1 MKNLFKIFVMTSWML
16 CIISCEKPWY
26 YDTGEKNEMYTIVTV
41 YSDSLITGDVWPVI
55 DYLNP
60 TFNKNSSHSMALKS
74 LATFSVNDG
83 DPIKFEKREY
93 SQPSYNYGFYLASFY
108 PFKAGDKID
117 LSISYNDIYTPI
129 RSTVIMPDKPEIQAE
144 YIGCEENPRNSQ
156 VYDSLCVVK
165 VKIKDAAAKKDYY
178 MFNIYS
184 GTDMLVE
191 KRYNDVPNDSL
202 LKTGHF
208 PYDYLMERYMLLKQ
222 YGTLKDTVYW
232 DHHYLDYFYSDEH
245 FFINSNPSESEY
257 YTNSLFD
264 DSSFNGRDYEF
275 IIKFPKYIRKQH
287 RPSKEVVTDY
297 FLKENKIL
305 EQRHYALLRIDK
317 LSEDYYEY
325 IKQTLHSSLAVMT
338 VSNIQGGLG
347 VFGAVNGGDIIR
359 IDF

>member
-1 MKNLFKIFVMTSWML
+1 
-16 CIISCEKPWY
+16 
-26 YDTGEKNEMYTIVTV
+26 
-41 YSDSLITGDVWPVI
+41 
-55 DYLNP
+55 
-60 TFNKNSSHSMALKS
+60 
-74 LATFSVNDG
+74 
-83 DPIKFEKREY
+83 
-93 SQPSYNYGFYLASFY
+93 
-108 PFKAGDKID
+108 
-117 LSISYNDIYTPI
+117 
-129 RSTVIMPDKPEIQAE
+129 MPDKPEIQAE

-245 FFINSNPSESEY
+245 FFINSKPSESKY

-287 RPSKEVVTDY
+287 RPSKEAVIDY

>member
-1 MKNLFKIFVMTSWML
+1 MRNLFKIFVMMSWML

-93 SQPSYNYGFYLASFY
+93 SQPSYNYGFYLESFY

-202 LKTGHF
+202 LKT
-208 PYDYLMERYMLLKQ
+208 
-222 YGTLKDTVYW
+222 
-232 DHHYLDYFYSDEH
+232 
-245 FFINSNPSESEY
+245 
-257 YTNSLFD
+257 
-264 DSSFNGRDYEF
+264 
-275 IIKFPKYIRKQH
+275 
-287 RPSKEVVTDY
+287 
-297 FLKENKIL
+297 
-305 EQRHYALLRIDK
+305 
-317 LSEDYYEY
+317 
-325 IKQTLHSSLAVMT
+325 
-338 VSNIQGGLG
+338 
-347 VFGAVNGGDIIR
+347 
-359 IDF
+359 